1 MRPAA
6 RLVTALM
13 VLASA
18 APARAAG
25 QEILLRAMDL
35 EQVGAWNEAGT
46 LYRQVLS
53 EEPTNAAA
61 LLGLERVFVQPAQRD
76 TVLALAE
83 RAIAANPAASTAYA
97 VELRTLRAMGRDSL
111 AARALSRWVAVDS
124 ASPAPYREWARLS
137 FRAGRVQDARDAVL
151 LARQRLRDPS
161 ALAPELAQVDVQ
173 QGDWVGAAGEW
184 RSAVGAQAVYV
195 DAASFS
201 LRPAPVPVHDAV
213 IAALT
218 ASGAGAAAGRQVA
231 ADLLLGWSEP
241 GRAWALL
248 KDALPESDS
257 LRVVALRTFAER
269 SRALDGPEA
278 QRAAGAAYDRL
289 AAALPPEDAGRT
301 RIESAQAYAAA
312 GDTADARRVLR
323 TLAADTSADG
333 ETRSA
338 AAAATV
344 ELQVREGNPEEA
356 ERTLAGALER
366 LSGTERERLARVV
379 ARGWLRLGTLDRAE
393 RAVDG
398 DSSLAG
404 DEVRGWVAMYRGR
417 LADAR
422 QLLRLAGASV
432 GDRALAP
439 LRAETVA
446 LIDAVGRD
454 SLPALGAALL
464 RAARGDS
471 LGASRALV
479 AVARRVADSAAE
491 SEAEPA
497 LLAWAAR
504 CAAAGRDSSGAEA
517 LWLEVADRFGA
528 SNAAPAA
535 ELALARA
542 LASRGDVK
550 GAARRLEAMILAHPE
565 SALAPEARR
574 ELDRVRGLVPGT

>member
-1 MRPAA
+1 MGRVA
-6 RLVTALM
+6 RLLLLLPAL
-13 VLASA
+13 AAA

-35 EQVGAWNEAGT
+35 EQVGAWNEAGA

-53 EEPTNAAA
+53 EDPTNAGA

-76 TVLALAE
+76 TVLASAE
-83 RAIAANPAASTAYA
+83 RAIAANPADPTPYA
-97 VELRTLRAMGRDSL
+97 VELRTLRALGRDSL
-111 AARALSRWVAVDS
+111 AAQALSRWVAVDS

-137 FRAGRVQDARDAVL
+137 FRAGRVEDARDAVL
-151 LARQRLRDPS
+151 LARRRLRDPS
-161 ALAPELAQVDVQ
+161 ALAPELAQVKVQ
-173 QGDWVGAAGEW
+173 QGDWAGAAGEW
-184 RSAVGAQAVYV
+184 RAAVGAQAIYA

-201 LRPAPVPVHDAV
+201 LRPAPAAAHDAV

-218 ASGAGAAAGRQVA
+218 ASGRGAAAGRQVA

-248 KDALPESDS
+248 EGALPGSDS
-257 LRVVALRTFAER
+257 LRIVALRIFAER

-278 QRAAGAAYDRL
+278 QRAAGAAYDLL
-289 AAALPPEDAGRT
+289 AAALPPEEAGRT

-312 GDTADARRVLR
+312 GDTTDARRVLR
-323 TLAADTSADG
+323 ALAADTSADD

-338 AAAATV
+338 AAAATI
-344 ELQVREGNPEEA
+344 ELQVREGNPEGA
-356 ERTLAGALER
+356 ERLLAGARER
-366 LSGTERERLARVV
+366 LSGTEREALARVV
-379 ARGWLRLGTLDRAE
+379 ARGWLRLGALDRAE
-393 RAVDG
+393 RVVEG

-404 DEVRGWVAMYRGR
+404 DEVRGWVALYRGR

-446 LIDAVGRD
+446 LIEAVERD
-454 SLPALGAALL
+454 TLPALGAALL

-471 LGASRALV
+471 LGASRALI
-479 AVARRVADSAAE
+479 AVARGLADSAAGA
-491 SEAEPA
+491 EAEPA

-504 CAAAGRDSSGAEA
+504 CAAAGRDSAGAEA

-528 SNAAPAA
+528 STAAPVA

-542 LASRGDVK
+542 LASRGDLK

-574 ELDRVRGLVPGT
+574 ELDRVRGQVPGT